1 MLIPIPQYG
10 IGIGIVT
17 SLVLGTMLEVGCPTL
32 GCLTSAD

>member
-1 MLIPIPQYG
+1 MLIPIPQY
-10 IGIGIVT
+10 GIGIVT

>member
-1 MLIPIPQYG
+1 MLILILQYG
-10 IGIGIVT
+10 IGIAT